1 MTRYADRAG
10 SAGGAARR
18 NAAEDDGHQNRESRP
33 LTAPALTESPLPP
46 RPPTTGAAAG
56 TPWED
61 EGPDD
66 RARRRGR
73 TGPAVSDNQNL
84 LAEQRRALILDEVR
98 RRGGVRVN
106 ELTRKLSVSD
116 MTVRRDLDALSRQG
130 VIEKVHGGAVPVVE
144 ASTHEPGFEAK
155 SALELS
161 AKEDIA
167 RAAAAMAVPGSA
179 IALSGGTTT
188 YALAHHLLEV
198 PDLTVVTNSTR
209 VAEVFHTGQRAGGA
223 GGQRPGAAMVVLTG
237 GVRTPSDSLV
247 GPVADQAIRSLH
259 FDVLFLGVHGI
270 SVEAGLSTPNL
281 GEAETNRQFVRS
293 ARRVVVVADHT
304 KWGTVG
310 LSSFATLDQVDA
322 LVTDSGLSAEAR
334 EEIAEYLPGL
344 VVAGESA
351 VPGEPVRGESVRGE
365 SVAVGESADRSV
377 SQDG

>member
-1 MTRYADRAG
+1 M
-10 SAGGAARR
+10 
-18 NAAEDDGHQNRESRP
+18 
-33 LTAPALTESPLPP
+33 
-46 RPPTTGAAAG
+46 
-56 TPWED
+56 
-61 EGPDD
+61 EGP
-66 RARRRGR
+66 A
-73 TGPAVSDNQNL
+73 TEVTDNQNL

-116 MTVRRDLDALSRQG
+116 MTVRRDLDALARQG

-167 RAAAAMAVPGSA
+167 RAAVAMAVPGTA

-188 YALAHHLLEV
+188 FALAHHLLDV
-198 PDLTVVTNSTR
+198 PDLTVVTNSVR
-209 VAEVFHTGQRAGGA
+209 VADVFHTAQRGGT
-223 GGQRPGAAMVVLTG
+223 GGVTRPGAATVVLTG

-270 SVEAGLSTPNL
+270 SIEAGLSTPNL
-281 GEAETNRQFVRS
+281 AEAETNRRFVRA

-310 LSSFATLDQVDA
+310 LSSFARLAEVDT
-322 LVTDSGLSAEAR
+322 LVTDAGLSKEAQ
-334 EEIAEYLPGL
+334 EQISEHLPGL
-344 VVAGESA
+344 VVAGGTD
-351 VPGEPVRGESVRGE
+351 VQGG
-365 SVAVGESADRSV
+365 
-377 SQDG
+377 

>member
-1 MTRYADRAG
+1 M
-10 SAGGAARR
+10 
-18 NAAEDDGHQNRESRP
+18 
-33 LTAPALTESPLPP
+33 
-46 RPPTTGAAAG
+46 
-56 TPWED
+56 
-61 EGPDD
+61 
-66 RARRRGR
+66 
-73 TGPAVSDNQNL
+73 SDNQNL

-106 ELTRKLSVSD
+106 ELTRRLSVSD

-155 SALELS
+155 SALELT

-188 YALAHHLLEV
+188 YALAHHLLDV

-209 VAEVFHTGQRAGGA
+209 VADVFHTGQRAVGGA

-270 SVEAGLSTPNL
+270 SAEAGLSTPNL
-281 GEAETNRQFVRS
+281 GEAETNRHFVRS
-293 ARRVVVVADHT
+293 ARRMVVVADHT

-310 LSSFATLDQVDA
+310 LSSFATLEQVDT
-322 LVTDSGLSAEAR
+322 LVTDSGLSAAAR
-334 EEIAEYLPGL
+334 AEIAEYLPGL

-351 VPGEPVRGESVRGE
+351 EGSVP
-365 SVAVGESADRSV
+365 
-377 SQDG
+377 QDD